1 MKDALLR
8 RLSALAYITTR
19 GARGMAQ
26 SPLVQLIAVG
36 TMAVCMLMLGTV
48 TLVFSNAQAVTQEWG
63 VDVPMTVYMVEG
75 VEPEETRAIAPT
87 HRGDRQC
94 RTRRAHHPR
103 KWPSNAS
110 SKAWAATAEL
120 SRASMPRPC
129 PDSIEVHLQ
138 EGTDASFAPRLA
150 DKLEAFEEVEEVA
163 LLGAWVEQ
171 AEQMLD
177 TLRLLA
183 AGIGLLVGMA
193 CMAIVWSTI
202 RLGVFARRSELE
214 ILRLVGGTHSFVRG
228 PFVVEGM
235 IQGVVGTRSR
245 GRHLVG
251 SPSTSCAPSSK
262 RACRWSL
269 PRAPFTSSRPYRFCV
284 RWPLARPSA
293 SRARARRW
301 LATPRFEGSMAVRRS
316 KRGRFAG
323 LAFGLCA
330 FALCVVPE
338 SAAAPRKAGQGEVE
352 TQLALTRAAAEL
364 GSARASLER
373 ERETLAYA
381 ETLLGHRGKESL
393 RRLSSYRAAR
403 GAREGQAR
411 KRARVLYK
419 LARGGLPRLYFD
431 KLNAA
436 AEGDKNAD
444 RITRGRSVRW
454 LVRHDLRELE
464 VHRRAE
470 SGASAELLA
479 ASREFAA
486 ISALRMVQGM
496 QVEATEAF
504 EAQLTPQL
512 LASVAANK
520 RRAKKGKLGAAKPS
534 ARGRAPKKEFRALQ
548 RQRGFDLLEPRS
560 LPRPVN
566 GRIVGRFGKHVD
578 RKLRIEFERKG
589 IELQANAGRSVKS
602 IAAGTV
608 AFVGALPGFDQVV
621 VIDHGGGYL
630 TLTGRLLDLSVAEG
644 DAVEAGQAHRPR
656 GSRRAGA
663 GPGQYR
669 VPRAAPRRTSDRS
682 DPLPSTPRWVDSGHA
697 CFTHAR
703 GLSALSRDRLW
714 RWSRHQPG
722 PSFRPRQG

>member
-1 MKDALLR
+1 M
-8 RLSALAYITTR
+8 
-19 GARGMAQ
+19 
-26 SPLVQLIAVG
+26 
-36 TMAVCMLMLGTV
+36 
-48 TLVFSNAQAVTQEWG
+48 
-63 VDVPMTVYMVEG
+63 
-75 VEPEETRAIAPT
+75 
-87 HRGDRQC
+87 
-94 RTRRAHHPR
+94 
-103 KWPSNAS
+103 
-110 SKAWAATAEL
+110 
-120 SRASMPRPC
+120 
-129 PDSIEVHLQ
+129 
-138 EGTDASFAPRLA
+138 
-150 DKLEAFEEVEEVA
+150 
-163 LLGAWVEQ
+163 
-171 AEQMLD
+171 
-177 TLRLLA
+177 
-183 AGIGLLVGMA
+183 
-193 CMAIVWSTI
+193 
-202 RLGVFARRSELE
+202 
-214 ILRLVGGTHSFVRG
+214 
-228 PFVVEGM
+228 
-235 IQGVVGTRSR
+235 
-245 GRHLVG
+245 
-251 SPSTSCAPSSK
+251 
-262 RACRWSL
+262 
-269 PRAPFTSSRPYRFCV
+269 
-284 RWPLARPSA
+284 
-293 SRARARRW
+293 
-301 LATPRFEGSMAVRRS
+301 RRS
-316 KRGRFAG
+316 KRGGVAG

-352 TQLALTRAAAEL
+352 AQLALTRAAAEL

-504 EAQLTPQL
+504 ETQLTPQL

-520 RRAKKGKLGAAKPS
+520 RRAKKGKLGRQAK
-534 ARGRAPKKEFRALQ
+534 RTWTRAQKEFRALQ
-548 RQRGFDLLEPRS
+548 RERGFDLLEPRS

-578 RKLRIEFERKG
+578 RELRIEFERKG
-589 IELQANAGRSVKS
+589 IELQAKAGRSVKS
-602 IAAGTV
+602 IAAGSV

-644 DAVEAGQAHRPR
+644 GAVEAGQAIGRVAPAEPGRALGSTAYLELRHGERPIDPTPYLRRR
-656 GSRRAGA
+656 GG
-663 GPGQYR
+663 
-669 VPRAAPRRTSDRS
+669 
-682 DPLPSTPRWVDSGHA
+682 
-697 CFTHAR
+697 
-703 GLSALSRDRLW
+703 
-714 RWSRHQPG
+714 
-722 PSFRPRQG
+722 